1 MNDNQEINMP
11 QPPDLKKLIPNL
23 LGLVALVLL
32 VMFVFG
38 FLHRTGSTDVGVRT
52 VKFSLIPGQV
62 GVQDNY
68 YAPGAMYF
76 FPPFFIEIRIQPVIT
91 NPHGM

>member
-1 MNDNQEINMP
+1 MSDNQEINMP

-23 LGLVALVLL
+23 LGLVALVVL
-32 VMFVFG
+32 VMFVVG

-52 VKFSLIPGQV
+52 IKFSLIPGQT

-68 YAPGAMYF
+68 Y
-76 FPPFFIEIRIQPVIT
+76 E
-91 NPHGM
+91 